1 MSEKDQRFN
10 IRVYGV
16 LVNEKAEIL
25 LSTEE
30 RMEMRFTKFPGG
42 GLQWGEGITDCLH
55 REFMEELGIEISIK
69 DLFYLTEHFQD
80 SVFRNHDQLI
90 SVYYLVEKTSDEPI
104 VNGRSSMDPNEINNH
119 FYWHSIPDLSEE
131 SVTFPIDQLV
141 IRKLKEKV
149 S

>member
-10 IRVYGV
+10 IRVYGI
-16 LVNEKAEIL
+16 LINEKGDVL

-30 RMEMRFTKFPGG
+30 RMEMHFTKFPGG

-55 REFMEELGIEISIK
+55 REFKEELGIAISIK
-69 DLFYLTEHFQD
+69 ELFYLTEHFQD

-90 SVYYLVEKTSDEPI
+90 SVYYLVEKISNQSIE
-104 VNGRSSMDPNEINNH
+104 NGKSSMDPNEINNH

-131 SVTFPIDQLV
+131 SVTFPIDKLV
-141 IRKLKEKV
+141 IRKIKEN